1 LGVTSAQRSPALPD
15 VPAVAETVPG
25 YEASA
30 WFGASAPKGTPAYA
44 IARLNR
50 EFNAALADPAMRAR
64 LADLGGVPIPGTPEQ
79 FWALHRMETERW
91 AKVVQASGA
100 RAE

>member
-1 LGVTSAQRSPALPD
+1 V
-15 VPAVAETVPG
+15 
-25 YEASA
+25 
-30 WFGASAPKGTPAYA
+30 

-50 EFNAALADPAMRAR
+50 EFNAALADPAMRAK

-79 FWALHRMETERW
+79 FWALHRAETDKW
-91 AKVVQASGA
+91 AKIVQSSGA